1 MVKPRYAKAH
11 ELKILPEFFQAV
23 YEGRKRFEI
32 RKDDRSFE
40 VGDEIILREWDG
52 ENFTRRFFCAYIK
65 YILRNCEQYGL
76 KQGYCIIGF

>member
-1 MVKPRYAKAH
+1 MVKPSYAKAH

-23 YEGRKRFEI
+23 YEDRKRFEL

-40 VGDEIILREWDG
+40 VGDIIILREWDG
-52 ENFTRRFFCAYIK
+52 ENFTWRFFQSDIK